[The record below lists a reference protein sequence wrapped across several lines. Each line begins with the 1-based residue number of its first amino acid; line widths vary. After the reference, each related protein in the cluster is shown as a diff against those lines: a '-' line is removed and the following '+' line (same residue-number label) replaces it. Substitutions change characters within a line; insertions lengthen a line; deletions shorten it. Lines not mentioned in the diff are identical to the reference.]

1 MENRKMNFVKKKV
14 KKIINEILQQNNKA
28 LLEQIKEENKAL
40 LEQIKEA
47 NSRQLSNIEQLI
59 EDDSDFIK
67 NHISYERMR
76 IVRRMSI
83 NDDFR
88 ETHMNTFPQ
97 FKDCNLGKEVVLLAT
112 GPTLDLYKPIEDAL
126 HIGVNGAIFQD
137 KIKLDY
143 YFTQDYSGMNK
154 AYFEKII
161 TYRSSECIKFFGV
174 LDEPC
179 LIPENFVNQA
189 KAYKYYTNFDSD
201 LMRMDISKHELADFG
216 SVCFAAI
223 SFALWTHPKKIYLV
237 GCDCSDDGHYSKN
250 GVPESFIPNKHLV
263 EGWKKVK
270 IFAEKYYPDV
280 EICSINPVGL
290 RGVFNEITQN
300 EL

>member
-1 MENRKMNFVKKKV
+1 MNFVKKKV
-14 KKIINEILQQNNKA
+14 KEILNDILQQNNKA
-28 LLEQIKEENKAL
+28 LLEQIKEEN
-40 LEQIKEA
+40 
-47 NSRQLSNIEQLI
+47 SRQLSNIEQLI
-59 EDDSDFIK
+59 KDDTDYLL

-83 NDDFR
+83 NEDFR
-88 ETHMNTFPQ
+88 ESHMNTFPQ
-97 FKDCNLGKEVVLLAT
+97 FKNCNLGKEVVLLAT
-112 GPTLDLYKPIEDAL
+112 GPTLDLYKPIEEAL
-126 HIGVNGAIFQD
+126 HIGVNGAIFQN

-143 YFTQDYSGMNK
+143 YFAQDYSGMNK
-154 AYFEKII
+154 EYLEKII
-161 TYRSSECIKFFGV
+161 AYRPSECVKFFGV

-216 SVCFAAI
+216 SVCFSAI

-250 GVPESFIPNKHLV
+250 GVLESFIPKKHLV
-263 EGWKKVK
+263 DGWKKVK
-270 IFAEKYYPDV
+270 IFAERYYPDV

-290 RGVFNEITQN
+290 RGVFNEITQ
-300 EL
+300 